1 MSCSHQARQVRQGW
15 VTCTLNE
22 CPPRPRKARTVMSGK
37 FAMTIIGAH
46 LIGFVPRWVD
56 GAQVACRSEKERDVV
71 VEYAGKADLRVAWVD
86 NVATISF

>member
-1 MSCSHQARQVRQGW
+1 
-15 VTCTLNE
+15 
-22 CPPRPRKARTVMSGK
+22 
-37 FAMTIIGAH
+37 MTIIGAH
-46 LIGFVPRWVD
+46 LAGFVPRWVD